1 MTQNGPKGHKY
12 DPKMTRTFSAIF
24 LTEKVVPQKFSLLEF
39 MNLYGKYISFFKTND
54 TCGLNNKIKSK
65 LWRLTKGSAS
75 LLVGGH

>member
-1 MTQNGPKGHKY
+1 MTQNYPKW
-12 DPKMTRTFSAIF
+12 PKNDARIYALFPQFF